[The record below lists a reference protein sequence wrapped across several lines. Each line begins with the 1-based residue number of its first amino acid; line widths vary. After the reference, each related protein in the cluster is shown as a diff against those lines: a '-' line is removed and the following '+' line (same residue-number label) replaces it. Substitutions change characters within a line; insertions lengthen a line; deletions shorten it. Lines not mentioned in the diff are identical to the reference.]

1 MARRQA
7 AHTPRIE
14 RLVLHD
20 LEPGDAAELTA
31 GADLDGMRFDG
42 ARVAAPLGGATFLEC
57 ELVELTGDRID
68 LRGASVLESRVLRL
82 AAPVVSAPGSAWR
95 DAELIESRVGALDM
109 SSSEV
114 RRLVVA
120 GSKIGWVNL
129 RGSVVHDVVFRHC
142 VFEEVDLGAA
152 KTARV
157 AFEDCTT
164 DKLTL
169 TQRTGDALDLRG
181 LDFRALE
188 GFEGLRGAVLS
199 PNQVALMAETLA
211 GHVGVSVRE

>member
-1 MARRQA
+1 M
-7 AHTPRIE
+7 
-14 RLVLHD
+14 LHD

-31 GADLDGMRFDG
+31 GADLDGMRFDD

-114 RRLVVA
+114 RRLVVE
-120 GSKIGWVNL
+120 GSKIGWINL

-142 VFEEVDLGAA
+142 VFDEVDLGAA

-211 GHVGVSVRE
+211 GHFGVSVRE